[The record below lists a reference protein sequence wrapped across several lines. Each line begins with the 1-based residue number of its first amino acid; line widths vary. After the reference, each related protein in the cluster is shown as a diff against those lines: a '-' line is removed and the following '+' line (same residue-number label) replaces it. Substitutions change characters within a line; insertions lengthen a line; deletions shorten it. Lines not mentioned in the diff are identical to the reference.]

1 MSKQLIVF
9 LDFDGVLHHFFP
21 EKGLSD
27 EENAH
32 FAFSKNLEKAI
43 KELKDID
50 IKIVI
55 SSSWRENYSIEQIKS
70 NFSDYMASK
79 IIGFTPVIENSQY
92 YKDLV
97 GAGSDVP
104 SHTREIEAMM
114 WLDSHPEYK
123 NWVAIDDVKD
133 IWKTYYNVLICEKG
147 FQKNLI
153 NKFKSLCIKI
163 TTRS

>member
-1 MSKQLIVF
+1 MAKQLILF

-32 FAFSKNLEKAI
+32 FAFSKHLEKAI
-43 KELKDID
+43 KELKEIE
-50 IKIVI
+50 IQIVI
-55 SSSWRENYSIEQIKS
+55 SSSWRENYSMEQIKS

-79 IIGFTPVIENSQY
+79 IIDFTPVIEDTQY
-92 YKDLV
+92 YKELV
-97 GAGSDVP
+97 KSESDVP
-104 SHTREIEAMM
+104 SYTREIEAMM
-114 WLDSHPEYK
+114 WLESHSEYK
-123 NWVAIDDVKD
+123 YWVAIDDVKE

-153 NKFKSLCIKI
+153 NRFKSLCVKI
-163 TTRS
+163 TSKD